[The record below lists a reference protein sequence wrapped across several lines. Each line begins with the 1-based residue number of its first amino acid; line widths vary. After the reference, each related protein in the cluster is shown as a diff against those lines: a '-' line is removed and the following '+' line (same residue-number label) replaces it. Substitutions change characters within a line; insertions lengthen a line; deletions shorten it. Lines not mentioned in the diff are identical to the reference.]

1 MKRLITFEPPLEQVT
16 FLGREKRFFSLVRH
30 ADGTETKVHI
40 ANSGSMKSCMV
51 LGAPAFIR
59 DSQNP
64 ERKLRHSL
72 ELIRFEDGYACLN
85 TARANELSAKVLAE
99 RPNDCEGIELLNAD
113 IPAQFIVRSEVRLNA
128 HTRFDFALPD
138 GWIEVKSVS
147 LRLDDKVLAFPDAV
161 TERGQKHLRELIDQA
176 QNGKKSFLWFMVMRA
191 SERPILEIATNFR
204 PASEIDPSYGELI
217 KAALQYGVEIR
228 LLVADISPKGLS
240 VRGYFKWPFGDS
252 WNTST

>member
-1 MKRLITFEPPLEQVT
+1 MKRLITFSPPLEQVT
-16 FLGREKRFFSLVRH
+16 FLGREKRFFALVRH
-30 ADGTETKVHI
+30 ADGTDAKVHI
-40 ANSGSMKSCMV
+40 ANSGSMKSCIV

-72 ELIRFEDGYACLN
+72 ELIRFADGYACLN
-85 TARANELSAKVLAE
+85 TARANELSARFIAE
-99 RPNDCEGIELLNAD
+99 RPAQCEGIELLNTD
-113 IPAQFIVRSEVRLNA
+113 IPTQLAVKSEVRLNA
-128 HTRFDFALPD
+128 HTRFDFAFPG

-191 SERPILEIATNFR
+191 SERPVLEIATNFR
-204 PASEIDPSYGELI
+204 PAAEIDPSYDELI
-217 KAALQYGVEIR
+217 KESLKNGVEIR
-228 LLVADISPKGLS
+228 LLVADISPQGLS
-240 VRGYFKWPFGDS
+240 VRGYFKWPLVDS
-252 WNTST
+252 WNSNT